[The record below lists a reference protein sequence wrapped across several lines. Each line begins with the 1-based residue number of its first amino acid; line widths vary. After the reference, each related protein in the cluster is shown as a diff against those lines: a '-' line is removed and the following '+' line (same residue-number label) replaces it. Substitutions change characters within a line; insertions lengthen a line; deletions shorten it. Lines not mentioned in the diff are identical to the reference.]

1 MAKQVEHNPPIA
13 HEEIERRAHELYLKS
28 GCIPGRD
35 MDNWLE
41 AERELTLS
49 RQAAESAEEAPSP
62 QPHCL
67 PNPILL
73 PDQQDHRNAPS
84 RAARRHH

>member
-13 HEEIERRAHELYLKS
+13 REEIERRAHELYLKS

-49 RQAAESAEEAPSP
+49 RQAVESAEDAPSI
-62 QPHCL
+62 QPHPL

-73 PDQQDHRNAPS
+73 PDQQGHRHGQS
-84 RAARRHH
+84 RAARRHR